1 MGPFF
6 LRGSLRAC
14 PNAPI
19 SSAPTQL
26 KFSVDPEH
34 NARSGA
40 AAMAWGKGMWRAM
53 LG

>member
-1 MGPFF
+1 
-6 LRGSLRAC
+6 LRGSLRAG
-14 PNAPI
+14 PNAPAAT
-19 SSAPTQL
+19 APAQIKL
-26 KFSVDPEH
+26 SVDPEH